1 MKTQLLFA
9 LAAIIP
15 CLCDESP
22 ATFPK
27 PLILNFYQ
35 KDKGSTVFSDITSYS
50 DPSKRIDD
58 GDSPKA
64 DDQSYLK
71 HFKFDSANGPK
82 RSFFWQP
89 EGKNSINVSYDR
101 QPIGNSFSDT
111 YSVQCCGVW

>member
-1 MKTQLLFA
+1 MKTQLLIA
-9 LAAIIP
+9 LAAAVP

-71 HFKFDSANGPK
+71 HFKFTAADNPK

-89 EGKNSINVSYDR
+89 EGKDSMNVS
-101 QPIGNSFSDT
+101 PIIIPWAIPWLIFT
-111 YSVQCCGVW
+111 